1 MVIHL
6 ILGQRVPL
14 LVGVGAPINRGQVP
28 LQIHRYPVLEIWV
41 GAPINRVVTDKGWYE
56 SPF

>member
-14 LVGVGAPINRGQVP
+14 LA
-28 LQIHRYPVLEIWV
+28 RYPYKYIGTRSYIEIWV
-41 GAPINRVVTDKGWYE
+41 DAPINRVVTDKGWYE